1 MQIYNAILITNLFRL
16 NINKIFNEMYFSC
29 LPENFRDKLG

>member
-1 MQIYNAILITNLFRL
+1 MQIYNAILDSQNLFRL

-29 LPENFRDKLG
+29 LLENF